1 MEKDEEVQ
9 SQITSLHDELS
20 QKNDDIISIGNTSLS
35 TMNQDKSLSNLHI
48 DKDYLSSK
56 NLLASPLP
64 PQISGKQSKENTSR
78 SRTKYSNVSRSVRG
92 EGSSVNN
99 ILLVDDYGHSFQRP
113 TQVKLKYNTANKS
126 LLHPKKKSMA

>member
-64 PQISGKQSKENTSR
+64 QQVSGKQSKENTSR

-92 EGSSVNN
+92 EGGSVNN
-99 ILLVDDYGHSFQRP
+99 IMLMDDYGHSF
-113 TQVKLKYNTANKS
+113 
-126 LLHPKKKSMA
+126 

>member
-35 TMNQDKSLSNLHI
+35 TMHQDKSITNLHI
-48 DKDYLSSK
+48 DKDYLSNK
-56 NLLASPLP
+56 NLLSSPLP
-64 PQISGKQSKENTSR
+64 AQINGRQSRENTGR

-92 EGSSVNN
+92 EGGAVNN
-99 ILLVDDYGHSFQRP
+99 IMLMDDYGQSF
-113 TQVKLKYNTANKS
+113 
-126 LLHPKKKSMA
+126 